1 MDLLDKRAKDAIAIE
16 EGTIRELEAKEA
28 LKVLNLQPP
37 SNSFMLNLVL
47 RSYVLAARVA
57 LTTN

>member
-28 LKVLNLQPP
+28 LKVLNL
-37 SNSFMLNLVL
+37 
-47 RSYVLAARVA
+47 
-57 LTTN
+57 